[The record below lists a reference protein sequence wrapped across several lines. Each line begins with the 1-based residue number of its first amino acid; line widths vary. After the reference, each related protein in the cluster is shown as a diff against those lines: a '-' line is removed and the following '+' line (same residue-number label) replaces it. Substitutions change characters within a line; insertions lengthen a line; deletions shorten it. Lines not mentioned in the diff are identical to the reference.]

1 MEVKLQ
7 TLLGFGTMEGK
18 KVTIQGVDGE
28 GQEEQASQECMEH
41 RQSWTERRSTL
52 VVMQL
57 FSVLYA
63 VESPTLH

>member
-1 MEVKLQ
+1 
-7 TLLGFGTMEGK
+7 MEGK

>member
-28 GQEEQASQECMEH
+28 GQEEQASQE
-41 RQSWTERRSTL
+41 SWSTGKAG
-52 VVMQL
+52 QKD
-57 FSVLYA
+57 A
-63 VESPTLH
+63 PRW